1 MSWATCYSGSN
12 NIHFNTPPLMS
23 DGRQYS
29 NYAPSCKANANLR
42 RNLGIKNNY
51 QYRQWLIKHGKEVAQ
66 ANKLAACNECCE
78 CIKSA
83 ANAPPT
89 QKYLFKGCADHS
101 RPYGYENSDLKNL
114 YVSSKALNSKLSAPI
129 WTQEQ
134 LLLARASKC
143 VPGTA
148 DSAGPMKSCSS
159 NRFS

>member
-1 MSWATCYSGSN
+1 MSEG
-12 NIHFNTPPLMS
+12 
-23 DGRQYS
+23 
-29 NYAPSCKANANLR
+29 NYVTNWNSACKINDELKRHA
-42 RNLGIKNNY
+42 GITNNY

-114 YVSSKALNSKLSAPI
+114 YLSRFALESRKIAPI
-129 WTQEQ
+129 LTQEQ
-134 LLLARASKC
+134 YLL
-143 VPGTA
+143 
-148 DSAGPMKSCSS
+148 
-159 NRFS
+159 NRQ